1 MTHKVIIVEFVV
13 PTLFAIVL
21 GIVLSIGTVYLTDK
35 HLVPIDQTEAN
46 HSVAGSHG
54 FVELPNPDG
63 RLSRVHLLLQVV
75 LIASPGRARAEGE
88 EMTTPNHLERQFM
101 ERLQGVSWV
110 KAFTLPS
117 SPTVIDRLLNKGWIE
132 KDRIE
137 GRLCYRMTDQ
147 GLAAKKMR
155 V

>member
-1 MTHKVIIVEFVV
+1 
-13 PTLFAIVL
+13 
-21 GIVLSIGTVYLTDK
+21 
-35 HLVPIDQTEAN
+35 
-46 HSVAGSHG
+46 
-54 FVELPNPDG
+54 
-63 RLSRVHLLLQVV
+63 
-75 LIASPGRARAEGE
+75 
-88 EMTTPNHLERQFM
+88 MTTPNHLERQFM
-101 ERLQGVSWV
+101 ERLQGASWV

>member
-1 MTHKVIIVEFVV
+1 
-13 PTLFAIVL
+13 
-21 GIVLSIGTVYLTDK
+21 
-35 HLVPIDQTEAN
+35 
-46 HSVAGSHG
+46 
-54 FVELPNPDG
+54 
-63 RLSRVHLLLQVV
+63 
-75 LIASPGRARAEGE
+75 
-88 EMTTPNHLERQFM
+88 MTTPNHLERQFM

-110 KAFTLPS
+110 NAFTLPS

-155 V
+155 L